1 MTKLI
6 ILSRAKNKVL
16 AGGKVLKIV
25 SGVSLSVLVLAL
37 TFFFLRTMT
46 IEIKTTVPEPSPA
59 EKSVKLFLAGDIM
72 LDRGVKYMIEKEGQ
86 GDFKFPFLKMVDEMK
101 KADLVFGNLE
111 SQISDRGTKVGSI
124 YSFRADPKAIEGL
137 KFAGFDV
144 LSLANN
150 HALDYTQ
157 AALKDSLDR
166 LIDAGLAP
174 IGAGQEAQAFAPAI
188 KTTKGTRIAFF
199 AYTDQAPSA
208 WQAQGEDIGIARVS
222 ENNLERIKADLTLA
236 RELADVVIVSL
247 HAGQEYTR
255 EPTLS
260 QTTFSRAFIDAGAD
274 IVVNHHSHVIQES
287 EEYRSGYIFYGLGN
301 FVFDQGFSK
310 ETTQGEIVEITIENK
325 KIKKVIT
332 KEIKMNEFFQPELVE

>member
-1 MTKLI
+1 MTK
-6 ILSRAKNKVL
+6 SV
-16 AGGKVLKIV
+16 KIV

-37 TFFFLRTMT
+37 TFFFLRTTT

-86 GDFKFPFLKMVDEMK
+86 GDFKFPFLKMADEMK

-124 YSFRADPKAIEGL
+124 YSFRADPQAIEGL
-137 KFAGFDV
+137 KFAGFNV

-150 HALDYTQ
+150 HALDYGRE
-157 AALKDSLDR
+157 ALQDSLNR
-166 LIDAGLAP
+166 LIDAGISP
-174 IGAGQEAQAFAPAI
+174 VGAGTESQAYFTTI
-188 KTTKGTRIAFF
+188 KTVRDTRIAFF
-199 AYTDQAPSA
+199 AYTDQAPFA
-208 WQAQGEDIGIARVS
+208 WQALAENIGIARVS

-247 HAGQEYTR
+247 HAGQEYAK

-260 QTTFSRAFIDAGAD
+260 QTTFSRAFIDAGAN
-274 IVVNHHSHVIQES
+274 IVVNHHSHIVQES

-310 ETTQGEIVEITIENK
+310 ETTQGEVVEITIENK

-332 KEIKMNEFFQPELVE
+332 KEIKINKFFQPELIE